1 MKQDSLTSVRQHN
14 GLMDRKPNG
23 RANRQLELAGYMADE
38 RVPAA
43 ERGGVMLG
51 LFGHAVV
58 FMVLTCAQATW
69 CAVTA
74 VRVWRRREAGWPAAL
89 RDGVHRPTL
98 AGLVTATAAYTV
110 LRRLGLAAIIR
121 RAREHAAR
129 SADAGS

>member
-1 MKQDSLTSVRQHN
+1 
-14 GLMDRKPNG
+14 MDRKRNG
-23 RANRQLELAGYMADE
+23 RAQRQLELADYMANE

-58 FMVLTCAQATW
+58 FMVLACAQAAW

-74 VRVWRRREAGWPAAL
+74 VRVWRRRDAGWPAAL

-98 AGLVTATAAYTV
+98 VGLVTATAVYTV
-110 LRRLGLAAIIR
+110 LRRLFVATISR
-121 RAREHAAR
+121 QAREHAAR
-129 SADAGS
+129 SAGS

>member
-1 MKQDSLTSVRQHN
+1 
-14 GLMDRKPNG
+14 MDGKRNG
-23 RANRQLELAGYMADE
+23 RAKQQLDLARYMADQS
-38 RVPAA
+38 VPAT

-58 FMVLTCAQATW
+58 FMVLACAQAAW

-74 VRVWRRREAGWPAAL
+74 VRVWRRRDAGWPAAL

-98 AGLVTATAAYTV
+98 AGLVTAIVAYTL
-110 LRRLGLAAIIR
+110 LRRLFVAAISR

-129 SADAGS
+129 SAGS